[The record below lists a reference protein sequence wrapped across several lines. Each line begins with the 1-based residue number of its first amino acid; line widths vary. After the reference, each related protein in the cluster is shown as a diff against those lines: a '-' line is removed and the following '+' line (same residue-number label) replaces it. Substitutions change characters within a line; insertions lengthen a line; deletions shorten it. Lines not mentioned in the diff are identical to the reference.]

1 MSNRKLLLRFIGGV
15 VLVTALMGCAS
26 PTPTPTLAPTVD
38 IQPTLNAVKTQSA
51 ATVIAD
57 LTKNA
62 PTATKTAVPTIPTN
76 TPRPTATVKATNTL
90 LPWWTK
96 TPTQPSG
103 SCTITESSP
112 LPTEAIA
119 PNGSFD
125 GKWVIKNVG
134 DGKWLTNETDIR
146 YASGTKFQTKADV
159 IDLKNDVAEEESY
172 TVIVDM
178 KAPATAGTYVTTW
191 VVNLGGQVICSMPLT
206 IKVQ

>member
-1 MSNRKLLLRFIGGV
+1 MSNRKLLFKIIVGV
-15 VLVTALMGCAS
+15 VLVTALMGCTS

-38 IQPTLNAVKTQSA
+38 LQPTLNAVKTQSA

-62 PTATKTAVPTIPTN
+62 PTATKTTVPTIPTN

-90 LPWWTK
+90 LPLWTK

-103 SCTITESSP
+103 SCTVTESSP
-112 LPTEAIA
+112 KPNEVIA
-119 PNGSFD
+119 PGASFD
-125 GKWVIKNVG
+125 GKWVVKNIG
-134 DGKWLTNETDIR
+134 DGKWLANETDIR
-146 YASGTKFQTKADV
+146 YASGTKFQSSGDV
-159 IDLKNDVAEEESY
+159 IDLKNDVDEEESY

-178 KAPATAGTYVTTW
+178 VAPATAGTYVTTW
-191 VVNLGGQVICSMPLT
+191 VVNRGGQVICSMPLT